1 MLGLEKFWAMLLV
14 AALLGAVVRYAPVV
28 PRRYRIAASAIVLL
42 AFICYMPFTINTF
55 RTSQLTT
62 IVTWSIVAMG
72 LNMLTGYSGQI
83 SLGHGAFVLIGAYT
97 AAILTDAGN
106 QVGFVDSS
114 AWPFWTA
121 MIAAGVV
128 TAVAGAAVGIPSLRL
143 SGPYL
148 AVATLALVIA
158 MPPVLEKYDG
168 LTGGG
173 TGLRVP
179 QPPVPSYLDGIL
191 ERQEWFFFLSAVT
204 ALLLFALAWYIV
216 RSRWGRAFV
225 AIRDSEVAATAVG
238 ISVARY
244 KVLAF
249 TLSAFYAGIAGSLF
263 AFAIAGYVSPQSI
276 LILLSI
282 NYFTAIVI
290 GGLGSIMGS
299 IIGGFIVVLLPE
311 LSTELGSVFVGDDKA
326 KRLWPTFYGSI
337 LIVVIII
344 MPYGVA
350 GFLHRLGRLQ
360 PADVRDAV
368 KALPD
373 RISQR
378 FQQAA
383 EDLSWAWD
391 TRPFKKD
398 GRHRS

>member
-1 MLGLEKFWAMLLV
+1 MLGLEKFWAMLLI
-14 AALLGAVVRYAPVV
+14 AAVVGAIVRYSPIV
-28 PRRYRIAASAIVLL
+28 PQRYRVAASAVVVL
-42 AFICYMPFTINTF
+42 AVVCYMPFTVNTF

-62 IVTWSIVAMG
+62 IATWSIVAMG

-97 AAILTDAGN
+97 AAILTDAGQ

-128 TAVAGAAVGIPSLRL
+128 SAIAGAAVGIPSLRL

-148 AVATLALVIA
+148 AVATLSLVIA
-158 MPPVLEKYDG
+158 LPPVLEKYDG

-179 QPPVPSYLDGIL
+179 QPPVPSYLDGVL
-191 ERQEWFFFLSAVT
+191 ERQEWFFFLSFVT

-225 AIRDSEVAATAVG
+225 AIRDSEVAATSVG

-249 TLSAFYAGIAGSLF
+249 TLSAFYAGVAGSLF

-311 LSTELGSVFVGDDKA
+311 LSTELGSVFVGDDRA
-326 KRLWPTFYGSI
+326 KRLWPSFYGSI

-350 GFLHRLGRLQ
+350 GFLHRLGRLHPSGVRAAVRAFPEKLTLRLQ
-360 PADVRDAV
+360 QFSEDV
-368 KALPD
+368 
-373 RISQR
+373 
-378 FQQAA
+378 
-383 EDLSWAWD
+383 SWAWE
-391 TRPFKKD
+391 TRPFKRD
-398 GRHRS
+398 GKHGP